1 MSFGAKNFL
10 VLGTDRLVSR
20 LYRKEVLEHL
30 IKQVVSKGYVFQ
42 MEIIARAKS
51 EGFRVGEVPI
61 SFVDR
66 IYGESKLGKSEI
78 VGYAKGV
85 WQLFTTI

>member
-1 MSFGAKNFL
+1 M
-10 VLGTDRLVSR
+10 
-20 LYRKEVLEHL
+20 LEHL

-42 MEIIARAKS
+42 MEIIARAKV
-51 EGFRVGEVPI
+51 EGFKVGEVPI